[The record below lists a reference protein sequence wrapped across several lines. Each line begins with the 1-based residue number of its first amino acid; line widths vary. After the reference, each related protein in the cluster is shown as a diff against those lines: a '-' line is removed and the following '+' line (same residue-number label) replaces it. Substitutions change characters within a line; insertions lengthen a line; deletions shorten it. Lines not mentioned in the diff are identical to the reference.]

1 MPKALLSNYDEDRL
15 TRVLNEKQRII
26 GVSDGF
32 IFGGGELES
41 FPW

>member
-15 TRVLNEKQRII
+15 TRVLNEKERII
-26 GVSDGF
+26 GVSAGF
-32 IFGGGELES
+32 IRGVGELGS